1 MAGQKLKTHKGAKK
15 RFHRTG
21 TGKLFRRQANMR
33 HILTTKPRYRKR
45 RLSKMVEVSRE
56 NRDGVRLLLPYLS

>member
-21 TGKLFRRQANMR
+21 TGKLVRRQANMR
-33 HILTTKPRYRKR
+33 HIMTTKPRHRKR
-45 RLSKMVEVSRE
+45 RLSKVVEVSRE
-56 NRDGVRLLLPYLS
+56 NRDAVRPLLPYTS